1 MGPCLLEPGNLDPS
15 SLAGPPRVVDT
26 IVIRNAEDDIDLAIV
41 IVRKL
46 VIAASKTEAFGIKMY
61 IPSAIRNSA
70 LKLPVT

>member
-1 MGPCLLEPGNLDPS
+1 LEPGNLDPS